1 MLSRSNFIIIG
12 STGRNSGKTEFACRI
27 IRSHSKEKKIF
38 GVKIVAINKDR
49 TEVRYIFLKIE
60 GNPIIESS
68 KYSTRIDFLKSKY
81 DYIIANDVIEH
92 MHSPHDLFLQ
102 LIPIMKKRSFLYIG
116 MPDPDGIADIKNL
129 DKELMRLH
137 LPFHRTMISLEKLRE
152 LGKSYGLD
160 EVRIYKRSYMDT
172 MLPFVNY
179 KFLNELNGAL
189 GHIIDKAFD
198 PISFSLFFRNPMLLF
213 WGFCGYFFPC
223 AYEPAV
229 LWRKK

>member
-1 MLSRSNFIIIG
+1 MLERGFNKVVPFDPWIKKCSSR
-12 STGRNSGKTEFACRI
+12 
-27 IRSHSKEKKIF
+27 
-38 GVKIVAINKDR
+38 
-49 TEVRYIFLKIE
+49 
-60 GNPIIESS
+60 
-68 KYSTRIDFLKSKY
+68 DFLKSKY